1 MSKKRVTLADVA
13 RLAGLSTSAASMILT
28 GRPDTRLSP
37 EAHAKVHEAAATL
50 GYRPNMA
57 ARALRT
63 DKTRTL
69 AFISDHIA
77 TTRYGNGLIR
87 GALAA
92 SEEAGHVLMM
102 LETYGDPAHETRAI
116 DAAIDRQVDGII
128 FAFVRSREVFLPSIT
143 SNVRMVMLNGT
154 NRQCPIAILPDEY
167 QGGCEAVSLLADAN
181 FTDGI
186 VLLGHNAEV
195 EEGLFRSGTIL
206 SRLNGIRS
214 EMVSRGLGFVDEL
227 SSWNWEPENGYKLMK
242 KYLKNSRPKALLCM
256 NDRLAFGA
264 YQALSE
270 AGLKI
275 PEDVS
280 VVSFD
285 NDEIAAY
292 LRPGLTTIG
301 LPHEAMGR
309 EAVRVLLDEKIV
321 ESETLVAM
329 EPMIRGSVGGAD

>member
-1 MSKKRVTLADVA
+1 ADVA

-37 EAHAKVHEAAATL
+37 EAHARVHEAAAAL
-50 GYRPNMA
+50 GYRPNMS

-92 SEEAGHVLMM
+92 SEEAGHVMM
-102 LETYGDPAHETRAI
+102 MFETHGEPALETRAI
-116 DAAIDRQVDGII
+116 DAAVDRQVDGII
-128 FAFVRSREVFLPSIT
+128 FAFVRSREVFLPSVT
-143 SNVRMVMLNGT
+143 SSVRMVMLNGT
-154 NRQCPIAILPDEY
+154 NRQCPIAVLPDEY
-167 QGGCEAVSLLADAN
+167 HGGRQAVSLLAEAN
-181 FTDGI
+181 LHQGL
-186 VLLGHNAEV
+186 VLVGHNADV
-195 EEGLFRSGTIL
+195 EEGLFRSSTIQ

-214 EMVSRGLGFVDEL
+214 EMASRGLEFEDEL
-227 SSWNWEPENGYKLMK
+227 SSWNWEPDNGYKLVK
-242 KYLKNSRPKALLCM
+242 KYLKKGHPKALICM

-264 YQALSE
+264 YQALAESD
-270 AGLKI
+270 LQVPK
-275 PEDVS
+275 DVS
-280 VVSFD
+280 IVSFD
-285 NDEIAAY
+285 NDEISTY

-309 EAVRVLLDEKIV
+309 EAVRILLDEKV
-321 ESETLVAM
+321 MASETLIAM
-329 EPMIRGSVGGAD
+329 EPTIRGSIAVPKQ